1 MPRQTTNIIA
11 YCELKKSLALVF
23 EEDFKMP
30 NTNAA
35 VNGTALTVMDFKMKW
50 GNLPPMEGPSEWF
63 GKFPWRGIVI
73 LDLLGGRGN
82 NTNLDGYFGQDGLLA
97 CQLLAKAREEST
109 ADEP

>member
-1 MPRQTTNIIA
+1 M
-11 YCELKKSLALVF
+11 CC
-23 EEDFKMP
+23 EEDFKKP

-50 GNLPPMEGPSEWF
+50 GNLTPMEGPSEWF
-63 GKFPWRGIVI
+63 GKAGFPWRDIVI
-73 LDLLGGRGN
+73 LDLLGGRRN

-97 CQLLAKAREEST
+97 CQLLAKAREST